1 MIMVLFEGLKVID
14 ASQGIAGPYC
24 AKLFTDYGADVIK
37 VEPREGDFARRL
49 EPMQTPSIEA
59 GGTYIYL
66 NSNKRGITLDLASST
81 SRDIFARLAK
91 WADLIIEG
99 MDPGFLPSK
108 GLGFEDLSKLNP
120 RLVMVSIT
128 SFGQRGPYRN
138 YKANEMV
145 FCALG
150 GMLIATGEPEREPL
164 SIPLPRIQFLSGLY
178 AYTAALAEIYALEHK
193 RRGGY
198 IDVPIVNSVVSC
210 LQNAT
215 TVYSYSGYEW
225 KRIGNFRPGAY
236 PITVFECQDGYAT
249 LVAHDEI
256 RWKALCKLIKRPELR
271 DDPRF
276 KSSPLRAANRGELDN
291 LLRPWFKEKKKF
303 EVFELGQ
310 KNGVGTGIVATPED
324 ILQLPQHI
332 ARKFFIEVNH
342 PVVGKLVYPGPPF
355 KMVGLAEQHRAA
367 PRLGEH
373 NYEVYSEVLGYTR
386 REIDRLFE
394 TEVI

>member
-1 MIMVLFEGLKVID
+1 MVLFEGLKVID

-24 AKLFTDYGADVIK
+24 AKLLADYGADVIK

-49 EPMQTPSIEA
+49 EPVQKPSFEA

-81 SRDIFARLAK
+81 SRDIFTRLAK
-91 WADLIIEG
+91 WADLIIESTP
-99 MDPGFLPSK
+99 PGFLTSV
-108 GLGFEDLSKLNP
+108 GLGFQHLSRLNP
-120 RLVMVSIT
+120 GLVMVSIT
-128 SFGQRGPYRN
+128 SFGQSGPYRD

-150 GMLIATGEPEREPL
+150 GMFIATGEPDREPL

-178 AYTAALAEIYALEHK
+178 SYIAALSRIFARDHK
-193 RRGGY
+193 NNGGGY
-198 IDVPIVNSVVSC
+198 VDVAIVNSVVSC

-215 TVYSYSGYEW
+215 TVYSYSGFEW

-236 PITVFECQDGYAT
+236 PITVFECEDGYAT

-256 RWKALCKLIKRPELR
+256 RWKALCKLIKRPELS
-271 DDPRF
+271 DDPKF
-276 KSSPLRAANRGELDN
+276 KKSPLRAANREELDKI
-291 LLRPWFKEKKKF
+291 LRPWFKEKKKV

-310 KNGVGTGIVATPED
+310 QNGVGTGIVATPED
-324 ILQLPQHI
+324 ILHLPQHL
-332 ARKFFIEVNH
+332 ARKFFMEVDH
-342 PVVGKLVYPGPPF
+342 QTVGHLVYPGPPF
-355 KMVGLAEQHRAA
+355 KVAGLAEEHKAA

-373 NYEVYSEVLGYTR
+373 NYEVYSEVLELTR
-386 REIDRLFE
+386 GDIDRLFE
-394 TEVI
+394 TKVI